1 MVINH
6 LLNGMILQVG
16 THFVHKKSPSDVNP
30 RTFAHQTT
38 EVRET
43 SGTLGYADP
52 LYIRSGFWD
61 GVFLVGGWKY
71 YFESGRIPDN
81 HLGCI
86 KTLWIMVKT
95 TNLNRFSRRISE
107 PSTVCAVFCRLPRF
121 LKGRT
126 LLFWIWKWWYL
137 SRYFIVYN
145 ILYICRFASVICLD
159 FRFVWLSKFVSR

>member
-52 LYIRSGFWD
+52 LYIRSGFKKMGGFWL
-61 GVFLVGGWKY
+61 GVGNTTVD
-71 YFESGRIPDN
+71 SGRILAITTWDMY
-81 HLGCI
+81 I
-86 KTLWIMVKT
+86 KPCKKKGYLRYQLVQDFNMV
-95 TNLNRFSRRISE
+95 LLIRR
-107 PSTVCAVFCRLPRF
+107 TAWDV
-121 LKGRT
+121 
-126 LLFWIWKWWYL
+126 
-137 SRYFIVYN
+137 
-145 ILYICRFASVICLD
+145 
-159 FRFVWLSKFVSR
+159 